1 MIRTYHRWVRDEHLS
16 EPAGGPPEATGS
28 EQAWLLVAVST
39 AGAADSLRVHVWRK
53 LRGLGAV
60 YVQQSVCLLP
70 DRPSVAGVVRRLV
83 AKVCAEG
90 GTARCLHLRIDDP
103 VERGEL
109 IGEFRDAVAVE
120 YSEVLERL
128 PAFFEELSTE
138 TAKGRTTFAEVEESE
153 ADLARF
159 ETWVAKMAA
168 RDYFAAPIGA
178 EVRAELDRART
189 AMAAFEAAALAA
201 ETTPDAGAR
210 APARLRTVKG
220 HRP

>member
-1 MIRTYHRWVRDEHLS
+1 MDES
-16 EPAGGPPEATGS
+16 VPARAED
-28 EQAWLLVAVST
+28 AWLMVAVST

-70 DRPSVAGVVRRLV
+70 DRPPVAGTVRKLV
-83 AKVCAEG
+83 DKVRAEG
-90 GTARCLHLRIDDP
+90 GTARLLHLTLTDP
-103 VERGEL
+103 VERGEV
-109 IGEFRDAVAVE
+109 IGEFRASVTAE
-120 YSEVLERL
+120 YGEVLARL
-128 PAFFEELSTE
+128 PAFFAEIEAE

-159 ETWVAKMAA
+159 ETWVGKIAV

-178 EVRAELDRART
+178 EVRAELERART
-189 AMAAFEAAALAA
+189 AMTVLEAAALAA
-201 ETTPDAGAR
+201 DTSPDTRTGR
-210 APARLRTVKG
+210 DRARLRAAGGEG

>member
-1 MIRTYHRWVRDEHLS
+1 MSDGEVDES
-16 EPAGGPPEATGS
+16 APARAED
-28 EQAWLLVAVST
+28 AWLMVAVST

-70 DRPSVAGVVRRLV
+70 DRPPVAGTVRKLV
-83 AKVCAEG
+83 DKVRAEG
-90 GTARCLHLRIDDP
+90 GTARLLHLTLTDP
-103 VERGEL
+103 VERGEV
-109 IGEFRDAVAVE
+109 IGEFRASVTAE
-120 YSEVLERL
+120 YGEVLARL
-128 PAFFEELSTE
+128 PAFFAEIEAE

-159 ETWVAKMAA
+159 ETWVGKIAV

-178 EVRAELDRART
+178 EVRAELERART
-189 AMAAFEAAALAA
+189 AMTAFEAAALAA
-201 ETTPDAGAR
+201 DTSPDTRTGR
-210 APARLRTVKG
+210 DRARLRAAGGEG